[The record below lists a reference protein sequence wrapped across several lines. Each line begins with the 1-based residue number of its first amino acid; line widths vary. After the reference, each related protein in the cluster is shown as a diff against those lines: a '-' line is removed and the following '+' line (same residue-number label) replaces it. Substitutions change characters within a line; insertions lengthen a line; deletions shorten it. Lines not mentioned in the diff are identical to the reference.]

1 MQLKSIIKNNKQIFK
16 FMNQQLISKNKIKLK
31 KIQYKF
37 KNQNIKL

>member
-1 MQLKSIIKNNKQIFK
+1 MKNNKQIFK
-16 FMNQQLISKNKIKLK
+16 FMNQQLISKNKIELK